1 MNIIKVTLISKY
13 RHECEPVSRMLII
26 MVKHE
31 TFVSTTLDM
40 ITSVTYYLELHG
52 AISIYY

>member
-13 RHECEPVSRMLII
+13 RHECEPVSRMLI

-40 ITSVTYYLELHG
+40 ITSVAYYLELHG

>member
-1 MNIIKVTLISKY
+1 MNIIKVTLILSKY
-13 RHECEPVSRMLII
+13 RHECEPVSRMLIMI
-26 MVKHE
+26 KDE